1 MILCSN
7 CCALSLLFLYP
18 LASSLSLNELM
29 VAKLTTSQL
38 HKIVFTIS
46 VLTSQLLFSQ
56 TRKKDSIKEQAIKTV
71 NIYKK
76 NFKEILPAQTL
87 QGEELERLNS
97 HSVADALRYFSGVQI
112 KDYGGMGGLKTVNI
126 RSMGSQHVGVFYD
139 GIQLGN
145 AQNGQVDLGR
155 YSLDDL
161 EEISLY
167 NGQKSEIF
175 QPAKDFGS
183 SGSIYLQPKTPVFTG
198 NRKTN
203 LTIRAKSASIDLF
216 NPSFR
221 LEQKISKRIAASFS
235 GEFFQSDGLYK
246 FRYSRKYPNGTIAS
260 DTISKRYDSD
270 IKAKRFE
277 TSVNGTLNNGSW
289 NIRGYGYISNR
300 GIPAPIVKNRFKAR
314 GARMLDENYF
324 VQANFRKKLFPK
336 FETQL
341 KAKFAYDY
349 TYFNDTVRSQA
360 QYPAKDRYIQREVYL
375 SSSNIYSVNS
385 NWDVSLS
392 GDFQYNNLDATLK
405 NFSYPTRYTTLVALA
420 TTYQWNRFKFLGS
433 LLGTFTSEKVKM
445 NFKPDDRREWA
456 PAFFMS
462 YQPASIPELTLRAFY
477 KKIFR
482 LPTFNDLYY
491 TSVGNTFLKPEFTH
505 QYDVGFT
512 YQKKYDKS
520 LFKGLYVK
528 VDGYYNRVTDKIV
541 AIPTTNM
548 FRWMMLNLGKV
559 EIIGADVNVQT
570 ELMLGKVKLRP
581 LLAYTYQSAKDKTIT
596 KGVKETYYS
605 QQIPYTPKHSG
616 SFTLMA
622 DYKDWSFNYSTIY
635 VGERY
640 DGQQDNIRYNYIQP
654 WYTHDLS
661 VQRKLS
667 LAGHPFKINLEMNN
681 VFNQYYDVVLNYP
694 MPGRNFRL
702 TLNFTL

>member
-1 MILCSN
+1 
-7 CCALSLLFLYP
+7 
-18 LASSLSLNELM
+18 M
-29 VAKLTTSQL
+29 VPKPTTSQF
-38 HKIVFTIS
+38 HKVVFTVF
-46 VLTSQLLFSQ
+46 VLTSQFLFSQ
-56 TRKKDSIKEQAIKTV
+56 TKKKDSIKEETIKVV

-76 NFKEILPAQTL
+76 NFKEILPAQIL

-112 KDYGGMGGLKTVNI
+112 KDYGGMGGLKTINI

-145 AQNGQVDLGR
+145 AQNGVVDLGR

-198 NRKTN
+198 TRKTN
-203 LTIRAKSASIDLF
+203 LVIRAKSASIDLF

-221 LEQKISKRIAASFS
+221 LEQKISKRISASVS
-235 GEFFQSDGLYK
+235 AEFLQSDGLYK
-246 FRYSRKYPNGTIAS
+246 FRYTRKYPNGETATDTIA
-260 DTISKRYDSD
+260 KRYDSD

-289 NIRGYGYISNR
+289 NVRGYGYISDR
-300 GIPAPIVKNRFKAR
+300 GIPAPIVKYRFKAR
-314 GARMLDENYF
+314 GARMLDEHYF
-324 VQANFRKKLFPK
+324 LQANFRKKLFPK

-349 TYFNDTVRSQA
+349 THFNDTVLA
-360 QYPAKDRYIQREVYL
+360 QTVKSSINTYIQREVYL
-375 SSSNIYSVNS
+375 SSSNLYSINS
-385 NWDVSLS
+385 NWDVSLN
-392 GDFQYNNLDATLK
+392 GDFQYNNLNADLT
-405 NFSYPTRYTTLVALA
+405 NFTYPTRYTTLVALA

-433 LLGTFTSEKVKM
+433 LLGTFTFEEVRRNKR
-445 NFKPDDRREWA
+445 PDDRREWT
-456 PAFFMS
+456 PALFMS
-462 YQPASIPELTLRAFY
+462 YQPAAIPELTLRAFY

-491 TSVGNTFLKPEFTH
+491 TNIGSTYLEPEFTFQH
-505 QYDVGFT
+505 DIGFT
-512 YQKKYDKS
+512 YQKKYDNSVLKA
-520 LFKGLYVK
+520 FYVK
-528 VDGYYNRVTDKIV
+528 VDGYYNKVKDKIV
-541 AIPTTNM
+541 AVPTVNM
-548 FRWMMLNLGKV
+548 FRWMMVNLGRV
-559 EIIGADVNVQT
+559 EIIGADVNVQA
-570 ELMLGKVKLRP
+570 EMMLGKVKLKP
-581 LLAYTYQSAKDKTIT
+581 LLSYTYQSAKDKTD
-596 KGVKETYYS
+596 KGWGIIPGDTFYG
-605 QQIPYTPKHSG
+605 QQIPYTPWHSG
-616 SFTLMA
+616 SFTMMA
-622 DYKDWSFNYSTIY
+622 DYKDWGFNYSMIY
-635 VGERY
+635 VGKRY
-640 DGQQDNIRYNYIQP
+640 DGQMDNIQYNFVQP

-661 VQRKLS
+661 VQKKLS

-681 VFNQYYDVVLNYP
+681 VFNQYYDVVQNYP

>member
-1 MILCSN
+1 M
-7 CCALSLLFLYP
+7 
-18 LASSLSLNELM
+18 
-29 VAKLTTSQL
+29 
-38 HKIVFTIS
+38 
-46 VLTSQLLFSQ
+46 LTSQLLFSQ
-56 TRKKDSIKEQAIKTV
+56 TRKKDSIKEEAIKAV

-76 NFKEILPAQTL
+76 SFKEILPAQTL

-183 SGSIYLQPKTPVFTG
+183 SGSIYLQPKTPVFAG

-221 LEQKISKRIAASFS
+221 LEQKISKRIAASVS
-235 GEFFQSDGLYK
+235 AEFLQSDGLYK
-246 FRYSRKYPNGTIAS
+246 FRYSRKYPNGATAS

-324 VQANFRKKLFPK
+324 VQVNFRKKLFPK

-360 QYPAKDRYIQREVYL
+360 QYQAKNTYIQREVYL

-385 NWDVSLS
+385 NWDVSVS
-392 GDFQYNNLDATLK
+392 GDFQYNNLDADLK

-445 NFKPDDRREWA
+445 NFKPDDRREWT

-477 KKIFR
+477 KNIFR

-491 TSVGNTFLKPEFTH
+491 TSVGNTFLNPEFTH

-520 LFKGLYVK
+520 LIKGIYAK
-528 VDGYYNRVTDKIV
+528 VDGYYNKVTDKIV

-559 EIIGADVNVQT
+559 EIMGADVNLQT

-581 LLAYTYQSAKDKTIT
+581 LLAYTYQSAQDKTIT
-596 KGVKETYYS
+596 KGFKETYYGE
-605 QQIPYTPKHSG
+605 QIPYTPKHSG

-661 VQRKLS
+661 VQRKLT

>member
-1 MILCSN
+1 
-7 CCALSLLFLYP
+7 
-18 LASSLSLNELM
+18 M

-38 HKIVFTIS
+38 HKVVFTIC

-56 TRKKDSIKEQAIKTV
+56 TRKKDSIKEEVIKAV

-76 NFKEILPAQTL
+76 SFKEILPAQTL

-221 LEQKISKRIAASFS
+221 LEQKISKRISASVS
-235 GEFFQSDGLYK
+235 AEFLQSDGLYK
-246 FRYSRKYPNGTIAS
+246 FRYSRKYPNGATAS

-277 TSVNGTLNNGSW
+277 TSVNGTLNKGSW

-360 QYPAKDRYIQREVYL
+360 QYQAKNTYIQREVYL

-385 NWDVSLS
+385 NWDVSVS
-392 GDFQYNNLDATLK
+392 GDFQYNNLDADLK

-445 NFKPDDRREWA
+445 NFKPDDRREWT

-477 KKIFR
+477 KNIFR

-491 TSVGNTFLKPEFTH
+491 TSVGNTFLNPEFTH

-520 LFKGLYVK
+520 LFKGIYAK
-528 VDGYYNRVTDKIV
+528 VDGYYNKVTDKIV

-559 EIIGADVNVQT
+559 EIMGADVNLQT

-581 LLAYTYQSAKDKTIT
+581 LLAYTYQSAQDKTIT
-596 KGVKETYYS
+596 KGFKETYYGE
-605 QQIPYTPKHSG
+605 QIPYTPKHSG

>member
-1 MILCSN
+1 M
-7 CCALSLLFLYP
+7 
-18 LASSLSLNELM
+18 
-29 VAKLTTSQL
+29 
-38 HKIVFTIS
+38 
-46 VLTSQLLFSQ
+46 LTSQLLFSQ
-56 TRKKDSIKEQAIKTV
+56 TRKKDSIKEEAIKAV

-76 NFKEILPAQTL
+76 SFKEILPAQTL

-221 LEQKISKRIAASFS
+221 LEQKISKRISASVS
-235 GEFFQSDGLYK
+235 AEFLQSDGLYK
-246 FRYSRKYPNGTIAS
+246 FRYSRKYPNGATAS

-324 VQANFRKKLFPK
+324 VQANFRKKMFPK

-360 QYPAKDRYIQREVYL
+360 QYQAKNTYIQREVYL

-385 NWDVSLS
+385 NWDVSVS
-392 GDFQYNNLDATLK
+392 GDFQYNNLDADLK

-445 NFKPDDRREWA
+445 NFKPDDRREWT

-477 KKIFR
+477 KNIFR

-491 TSVGNTFLKPEFTH
+491 TSVGNTFLNPEFTH

-520 LFKGLYVK
+520 LFKGIYAK
-528 VDGYYNRVTDKIV
+528 VDGYYNKVTDKIV

-559 EIIGADVNVQT
+559 EIMGADVNLQT

-581 LLAYTYQSAKDKTIT
+581 LLAYTYQSAQDKTIT
-596 KGVKETYYS
+596 KGFKETYYGE
-605 QQIPYTPKHSG
+605 QIPYTPKHSG

>member
-1 MILCSN
+1 
-7 CCALSLLFLYP
+7 
-18 LASSLSLNELM
+18 M
-29 VAKLTTSQL
+29 VAKLTTFQIC
-38 HKIVFTIS
+38 KIVFTVL
-46 VLTSQLLFSQ
+46 VLTSQPLFSQ
-56 TRKKDSIKEQAIKTV
+56 TRKKDSIKEEAIKAV

-97 HSVADALRYFSGVQI
+97 HSVADALRYFSGLQI
-112 KDYGGMGGLKTVNI
+112 KDYGGMGGMKTVNI

-145 AQNGQVDLGR
+145 AQNGLVDLGR

-221 LEQKISKRIAASFS
+221 LEQKISKRIATSFS
-235 GEFFQSDGLYK
+235 AEFLQSDGLYK
-246 FRYSRKYPNGTIAS
+246 FRYGRKYPNGETAS

-314 GARMLDENYF
+314 GARMLDESYF

-349 TYFNDTVRSQA
+349 TYFNDTVRSQSGM
-360 QYPAKDRYIQREVYL
+360 PAKNTYIQREVYV
-375 SSSNIYSVNS
+375 SSSNLYSITPD
-385 NWDVSLS
+385 WDVSLN
-392 GDFQYNNLDATLK
+392 GDFQYNNLDADLH

-420 TTYQWNRFKFLGS
+420 STYQWNRFKFLGS
-433 LLGTFTSEKVKM
+433 LLGTFTSEDVKM
-445 NFKPDDRREWA
+445 NFKADDRREWT

-477 KKIFR
+477 KNIFR

-505 QYDVGFT
+505 QYDLGFT
-512 YQKKYDKS
+512 YQKKYNKS

-528 VDGYYNRVTDKIV
+528 VDGYYNKVTDKIV
-541 AIPTTNM
+541 AIPTSNM

-570 ELMLGKVKLRP
+570 EMMLGNVKIKP
-581 LLAYTYQSAKDKTIT
+581 LLAYTYQSAQDKTIT
-596 KGVKETYYS
+596 KGFKETYYGE
-605 QQIPYTPKHSG
+605 QIPYTPRHSG

>member
-1 MILCSN
+1 
-7 CCALSLLFLYP
+7 
-18 LASSLSLNELM
+18 
-29 VAKLTTSQL
+29 
-38 HKIVFTIS
+38 
-46 VLTSQLLFSQ
+46 
-56 TRKKDSIKEQAIKTV
+56 
-71 NIYKK
+71 
-76 NFKEILPAQTL
+76 
-87 QGEELERLNS
+87 
-97 HSVADALRYFSGVQI
+97 
-112 KDYGGMGGLKTVNI
+112 MGGLKTVNI

-183 SGSIYLQPKTPVFTG
+183 SGSIYLQPKTPVFAG

-221 LEQKISKRIAASFS
+221 LEQKISKRIAASVS
-235 GEFFQSDGLYK
+235 AEFLQSDGLYK
-246 FRYSRKYPNGTIAS
+246 FRYSRKYPNGATAS

-324 VQANFRKKLFPK
+324 VQVNFRKKLFPK

-360 QYPAKDRYIQREVYL
+360 QYQAKNTYIQREVYL

-385 NWDVSLS
+385 NWDVSVS
-392 GDFQYNNLDATLK
+392 GDFQYNNLDADLK

-445 NFKPDDRREWA
+445 NFKPDDRREWT

-462 YQPASIPELTLRAFY
+462 YQPASIPELTLRAFI
-477 KKIFR
+477 K
-482 LPTFNDLYY
+482 TFSDY
-491 TSVGNTFLKPEFTH
+491 
-505 QYDVGFT
+505 
-512 YQKKYDKS
+512 
-520 LFKGLYVK
+520 
-528 VDGYYNRVTDKIV
+528 
-541 AIPTTNM
+541 
-548 FRWMMLNLGKV
+548 
-559 EIIGADVNVQT
+559 
-570 ELMLGKVKLRP
+570 
-581 LLAYTYQSAKDKTIT
+581 LL
-596 KGVKETYYS
+596 
-605 QQIPYTPKHSG
+605 
-616 SFTLMA
+616 
-622 DYKDWSFNYSTIY
+622 
-635 VGERY
+635 
-640 DGQQDNIRYNYIQP
+640 
-654 WYTHDLS
+654 
-661 VQRKLS
+661 
-667 LAGHPFKINLEMNN
+667 
-681 VFNQYYDVVLNYP
+681 
-694 MPGRNFRL
+694 
-702 TLNFTL
+702 

>member
-1 MILCSN
+1 
-7 CCALSLLFLYP
+7 
-18 LASSLSLNELM
+18 M

-38 HKIVFTIS
+38 HKVVFTIC

-56 TRKKDSIKEQAIKTV
+56 TWKKDSIKGEAIKAV

-76 NFKEILPAQTL
+76 SFKEILPAQTL

-221 LEQKISKRIAASFS
+221 LEQKISKRIAASVS
-235 GEFFQSDGLYK
+235 AEFLQSDGLYK
-246 FRYSRKYPNGTIAS
+246 FRYSRKYPNGATAS

-360 QYPAKDRYIQREVYL
+360 QYQAKNTYIQREVYL

-385 NWDVSLS
+385 NWDVSVS
-392 GDFQYNNLDATLK
+392 GDFQYNNLDADLK

-445 NFKPDDRREWA
+445 NFKPDDRREWT

-477 KKIFR
+477 KNIFR

-491 TSVGNTFLKPEFTH
+491 TSVGNTFLNPEFTH

-520 LFKGLYVK
+520 LFKGIYAK
-528 VDGYYNRVTDKIV
+528 VDGYYNKVTDKIV

-559 EIIGADVNVQT
+559 EIMGADVNLQT

-581 LLAYTYQSAKDKTIT
+581 LLAYTYQSAQDKTIT
-596 KGVKETYYS
+596 KGFKETYYGE
-605 QQIPYTPKHSG
+605 QIPYTPKHSG

-661 VQRKLS
+661 VQRKLT

>member
-1 MILCSN
+1 
-7 CCALSLLFLYP
+7 
-18 LASSLSLNELM
+18 M
-29 VAKLTTSQL
+29 VAKLTTFQF
-38 HKIVFTIS
+38 HTIVFTVF
-46 VLTSQLLFSQ
+46 VLTSQFLFSQ
-56 TRKKDSIKEQAIKTV
+56 SGKKDSIRKETIKTV

-76 NFKEILPAQTL
+76 NFKEILPAQVL

-145 AQNGQVDLGR
+145 AQNGLVDLGR

-203 LTIRAKSASIDLF
+203 LVLRAKSASIDLF
-216 NPSFR
+216 NSSFR

-235 GEFFQSDGLYK
+235 AEFLQSDGLYR
-246 FRYSRKYPNGTIAS
+246 FHYGRKYPNGTTAA

-289 NIRGYGYISNR
+289 NVRGYGYISDR
-300 GIPAPIVKNRFKAR
+300 GIPAPIVKFRFKAR

-336 FETQL
+336 LETQL

-349 TYFNDTVRSQA
+349 TYFNDTVLSQSA
-360 QYPAKDRYIQREVYL
+360 MPATNTYIQREVYL
-375 SSSNIYSVNS
+375 SSSNLYSITP

-392 GDFQYNNLDATLK
+392 GDFQYNNLDANLY

-433 LLGTFTSEKVKM
+433 LLGTFTFEEVEKNKR
-445 NFKPDDRREWA
+445 PDDRREWT

-462 YQPASIPELTLRAFY
+462 YQPAAIPELTLRAFY
-477 KKIFR
+477 KNIFR

-491 TSVGNTFLKPEFTH
+491 TSVGNTYLKPEFTH
-505 QYDVGFT
+505 QYDIGFT
-512 YQKKYDKS
+512 YQKKYDRS
-520 LFKGLYVK
+520 WFKGLYVK
-528 VDGYYNRVTDKIV
+528 LDGYYNRVEDKIV
-541 AIPTTNM
+541 AVPTTNM

-570 ELMLGKVKLRP
+570 EMMVGKVKVKP
-581 LLAYTYQSAKDKTIT
+581 LLSYTYQSAKDKTVNE
-596 KGVKETYYS
+596 GETETFYG
-605 QQIPYTPKHSG
+605 QQIPYTPWHSG

-622 DYKDWSFNYSTIY
+622 DYKDWSFNYSMIY
-635 VGERY
+635 VGKRY
-640 DGQQDNIRYNYIQP
+640 DAQLDNIKYNSIQP

-681 VFNQYYDVVLNYP
+681 IFNQYYDVVKNYP

-702 TLNFTL
+702 TLNFNL

>member
-1 MILCSN
+1 
-7 CCALSLLFLYP
+7 
-18 LASSLSLNELM
+18 M
-29 VAKLTTSQL
+29 VAKLTTFQFC
-38 HKIVFTIS
+38 KIVFTVL
-46 VLTSQLLFSQ
+46 VLTSQPLFSQ
-56 TRKKDSIKEQAIKTV
+56 TRKKDSIKEEAIKAV
-71 NIYKK
+71 DIYKK

-97 HSVADALRYFSGVQI
+97 HSVADALRYFSGLQI
-112 KDYGGMGGLKTVNI
+112 KDYGGIGGMKTVNI

-145 AQNGQVDLGR
+145 AQNGLVDLGR

-221 LEQKISKRIAASFS
+221 LEQKISKRIATSFS
-235 GEFFQSDGLYK
+235 AEFLQSDGLYK
-246 FRYSRKYPNGTIAS
+246 FRYGRKYPNGETAS

-314 GARMLDENYF
+314 GARMLDESYF

-349 TYFNDTVRSQA
+349 TYFNDTVRSQSGM
-360 QYPAKDRYIQREVYL
+360 PAKNTYIQREVYV
-375 SSSNIYSVNS
+375 SSSNIYSITPD
-385 NWDVSLS
+385 WDVSLN
-392 GDFQYNNLDATLK
+392 GDFQYNNLDADLH

-420 TTYQWNRFKFLGS
+420 TTYQWKRFKFLGS
-433 LLGTFTSEKVKM
+433 LLGTFTSEDVKM
-445 NFKPDDRREWA
+445 NFKADDRREWT

-477 KKIFR
+477 KNIFR

-505 QYDVGFT
+505 QYDLGFT

-528 VDGYYNRVTDKIV
+528 VDGYYNKVTDKIV
-541 AIPTTNM
+541 AIPTSNM

-559 EIIGADVNVQT
+559 EIIGADVNVQA
-570 ELMLGKVKLRP
+570 EMMLGNVKIKP
-581 LLAYTYQSAKDKTIT
+581 LLAYTYQSAQDKTIT
-596 KGVKETYYS
+596 KGFKETYYGE
-605 QQIPYTPKHSG
+605 QIPYTPRHSG

>member
-1 MILCSN
+1 
-7 CCALSLLFLYP
+7 
-18 LASSLSLNELM
+18 M
-29 VAKLTTSQL
+29 VAKLTTSEL
-38 HKIVFTIS
+38 HKIVITVF
-46 VLTSQLLFSQ
+46 VLTSQFLFSQ
-56 TRKKDSIKEQAIKTV
+56 TRKQDSIKEEAIKAI

-76 NFKEILPAQTL
+76 NFKEILPAQVL

-145 AQNGQVDLGR
+145 AQNGLVDLGR

-183 SGSIYLQPKTPVFTG
+183 SGSIYLQPKTPLFTG

-221 LEQKISKRIAASFS
+221 LEQKISQRISASVS
-235 GEFFQSDGLYK
+235 AEFLQSDGIY
-246 FRYSRKYPNGTIAS
+246 RYRYTKKLPNGTIAN
-260 DTISKRYDSD
+260 DTIAKRYDSD

-277 TSVNGTLNNGSW
+277 TSINGTLNNGSW
-289 NIRGYGYISNR
+289 NIRGYGYISDR
-300 GIPAPIVKNRFKAR
+300 GIPAPIVNNRFDAR
-314 GARMLDENYF
+314 GARMRDENYF
-324 VQANFRKKLFPK
+324 VQANLRKRLFPK

-349 TYFNDTVRSQA
+349 TYFNDTVLSQA
-360 QYPAKDRYIQREVYL
+360 QYPAKNTYVQREVYL
-375 SSSNIYSVNS
+375 SSSNIYTINP

-392 GDFQYNNLDATLK
+392 GDFQFNNLDSDLK
-405 NFSYPTRYTTLVALA
+405 LFSYPTRYTTLVSLA

-433 LLGTFTSEKVKM
+433 LLGTFTFEEVKR
-445 NFKPDDRREWA
+445 NKRADDRRVWT
-456 PAFFMS
+456 PAFFVS
-462 YQPASIPELTLRAFY
+462 YQPAAVPELTLRAFY
-477 KKIFR
+477 KQIFR

-491 TSVGNTFLKPEFTH
+491 TNIGNTFLEPEYTYQH
-505 QYDVGFT
+505 NIGFT
-512 YQKKYDKS
+512 YSKKYDYRV
-520 LFKGLYVK
+520 LKGFNIK
-528 VDGYYNRVTDKIV
+528 VDGYYNKVKDKIV
-541 AIPTTNM
+541 AVPTTNM

-559 EIIGADVNVQT
+559 EIIGIDVNAQA
-570 ELMLGKVKLRP
+570 ELMLGKVKLKP
-581 LLAYTYQSAKDKTIT
+581 LLSYTYQSAKDKTFNG
-596 KGVKETYYS
+596 KGLDPADTFYKN
-605 QQIPYTPKHSG
+605 QIPYTPKHSG
-616 SFTLMA
+616 SFTMMA
-622 DYKDWSFNYSTIY
+622 DYKDWSFNYSMIY

-640 DGQQDNIRYNYIQP
+640 DGQLDNILANFIQP

-661 VQRKLS
+661 VQKKLN

-681 VFNQYYDVVLNYP
+681 VFNQYYDVVRNYP